1 MRLYILT
8 LFIGSSVVLQ
18 SCGAASKVDQA
29 AENAVSSATPASKAQ
44 TQAPA
49 SSVASTYGSMLVESQ
64 TDLPTCNLERK
75 GALAYVKAGESFYVC
90 QDGWEKVA
98 LKGEKGDKGDK
109 GEAVSNAQ
117 TVARIQMM
125 NPSSLNFCNGSSS
138 IEFCKF
144 NGGQILTYAD
154 GTVQITANWK
164 YTYYSSASTDSDFD
178 TITKSFTMPS
188 TWTGGLMVLDNSVR
202 RGSDYNAVY
211 LAYGKKSGQVSL
223 YYDDNDNYDFDVTDT
238 LLLDVVVEDAEK

>member
-8 LFIGSSVVLQ
+8 LFIGSSFVIQ
-18 SCGAASKVDQA
+18 SCGAANKVDQA
-29 AENAVSSATPASKAQ
+29 AENAVSSTVPVNKGASQ
-44 TQAPA
+44 VPSGSIST
-49 SSVASTYGSMLVESQ
+49 TYGSMLVESQ

-75 GALAYVKAGESFYVC
+75 GALAYVKASESFYAC
-90 QDGWEKVA
+90 QDGWEKVV

-125 NPSSLNFCNGSSS
+125 KSSTMNFCNGSVSL
-138 IEFCKF
+138 EFCNFK
-144 NGGQILTYAD
+144 GGQIVTYAD

-164 YTYYSSASTDSDFD
+164 CSYYSSASTDSDFD

-188 TWTGGLMVLDNSVR
+188 TW
-202 RGSDYNAVY
+202 VY
-211 LAYGKKSGQVSL
+211 RI
-223 YYDDNDNYDFDVTDT
+223 DC
-238 LLLDVVVEDAEK
+238 